1 MKKKYLAL
9 ALTAFLCSHSY
20 AQDSN
25 AKEICLSAQ
34 QGLEDINTFEH
45 PTCIQDVETS
55 IKVEGITFKYVVKP
69 YTFAIL
75 RLKVE

>member
-25 AKEICLSAQ
+25 AKEI
-34 QGLEDINTFEH
+34 D
-45 PTCIQDVETS
+45 D
-55 IKVEGITFKYVVKP
+55 KYVAVS
-69 YTFAIL
+69 YTDLTLPTICS
-75 RLKVE
+75 V

>member
-25 AKEICLSAQ
+25 AKEI
-34 QGLEDINTFEH
+34 D
-45 PTCIQDVETS
+45 D
-55 IKVEGITFKYVVKP
+55 KYVENDV
-69 YTFAIL
+69 
-75 RLKVE
+75 V

>member
-25 AKEICLSAQ
+25 AKEI
-34 QGLEDINTFEH
+34 D
-45 PTCIQDVETS
+45 D
-55 IKVEGITFKYVVKP
+55 KYVGTTK
-69 YTFAIL
+69 
-75 RLKVE
+75 

>member
-25 AKEICLSAQ
+25 AKEI
-34 QGLEDINTFEH
+34 D
-45 PTCIQDVETS
+45 D
-55 IKVEGITFKYVVKP
+55 KYVENDVVADYIINCSRMLVRLRDLLSTCGRKWNVK
-69 YTFAIL
+69 
-75 RLKVE
+75 RLPRRHAT